1 MKADLI
7 SLDTA
12 RAQRRE
18 SSAGDALSE
27 AGRLLLVGIS
37 LVLIAGG
44 IVAAALWFVWR
55 LAEIVP

>member
-7 SLDTA
+7 ALDAA
-12 RAQRRE
+12 RADRRA
-18 SSAGDALSE
+18 SAAGDALRA
-27 AGRLLLVGIS
+27 AGTMLLVGAS